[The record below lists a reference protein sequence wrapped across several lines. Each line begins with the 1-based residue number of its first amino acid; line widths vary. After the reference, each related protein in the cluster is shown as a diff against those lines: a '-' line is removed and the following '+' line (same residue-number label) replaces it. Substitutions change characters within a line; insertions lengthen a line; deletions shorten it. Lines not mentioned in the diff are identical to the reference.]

1 MITRSPP
8 AWQTTRQA
16 ARLPTHPPT
25 RTAPQ
30 QPVWQRELAGAVS
43 DPAELLR
50 LLDLPDD
57 ALPLAKG
64 AGRRFSL
71 RVPCGYVARMRKGDP
86 HDPLLL
92 QVWPLSREDE
102 TTPGFGSDPVGDLAA
117 MRDAGVL
124 HKYHGRV
131 LLVATG
137 ACGVH
142 CRYCFRRH
150 FPYAEANPARDDWRP
165 ALEYLKRDAS
175 VTEVILSGGDPLLLS
190 DQRLEGLARRLAAI
204 AHLQRLRV
212 HTRLPVVL
220 PERVDDT
227 LLGWLGG
234 TRLRPVMVVHINHAN
249 EIDAAVRA
257 AMKRLSDA
265 GVVLLNQSVLLRG
278 INDSAQALVRLS
290 EALFDAGVMPYYLHL
305 LDRVQGAAHFEVAQA
320 EARSI
325 MVQIQRLLPGYLVPR
340 LVREE
345 AGAPSKRP
353 IALDDPSLA
362 GEA

>member
-8 AWQTTRQA
+8 AWQSSRQA
-16 ARLPTHPPT
+16 SDKA
-25 RTAPQ
+25 A
-30 QPVWQRELAGAVS
+30 WQAELAGAIT

-50 LLDLPDD
+50 LLDLPDT
-57 ALPLAKG
+57 ALPLAQG
-64 AGRRFSL
+64 TGRRFPL
-71 RVPCGYVARMRKGDP
+71 RVPRGYVARMRKGDP

-102 TTPGFGSDPVGDLAA
+102 ITPGFGADPVGDLAA

-131 LLVATG
+131 LLVAAG
-137 ACGVH
+137 ACGIH

-165 ALEYLKRDAS
+165 ALDYLARDAS

-190 DQRLEGLARRLAAI
+190 DRRLEGLARRLAAI
-204 AHLQRLRV
+204 AHLQRIRV
-212 HTRLPVVL
+212 HTRLPVVI
-220 PERVDDT
+220 PERVDDA
-227 LLGWLGG
+227 LLAWLAG

-249 EIDAAVRA
+249 EIDTAVRA

-265 GVVLLNQSVLLRG
+265 GVALLNQSVLLRG
-278 INDSAQALVRLS
+278 INDSAQALARLS

-305 LDRVQGAAHFEVAQA
+305 LDRVQGAAHFEVAQT
-320 EARSI
+320 EAREI
-325 MVQIQRLLPGYLVPR
+325 MMQIQRLLPGYLVPR

-353 IALDDPSLA
+353 IALDHASLA
-362 GEA
+362 GGA

>member
-8 AWQTTRQA
+8 AWQTSRQA
-16 ARLPTHPPT
+16 SHKA
-25 RTAPQ
+25 A
-30 QPVWQRELAGAVS
+30 WQRELAGAVT
-43 DPAELLR
+43 DPAELLH
-50 LLDLPDD
+50 LLDLPDY
-57 ALPLAKG
+57 ALPLAQG
-64 AGRRFSL
+64 TGRRFSL
-71 RVPCGYVARMRKGDP
+71 RVPRGYVARMRKGDP

-102 TTPGFGSDPVGDLAA
+102 ITPGFGSDPVGDLAA
-117 MRDAGVL
+117 TRGTGVL

-131 LLVATG
+131 LLIATG
-137 ACGVH
+137 TCGIH

-150 FPYAEANPARDDWRP
+150 FPYAEANPARDDWRS
-165 ALEYLKRDAS
+165 ALDYLERDAS

-204 AHLQRLRV
+204 AHLQRIRV
-212 HTRLPVVL
+212 HTRLPIVI
-220 PERVDDT
+220 PQRVDDA
-227 LLGWLGG
+227 LLGWLGA

-249 EIDAAVRA
+249 EIDAAVRM

-278 INDSAQALVRLS
+278 INDSAQALTRLS

-320 EARSI
+320 EAQSI
-325 MVQIQRLLPGYLVPR
+325 MVHVQRLLPGYLVPR

-345 AGAPSKRP
+345 AGVPSKRL

-362 GEA
+362 GET